1 MNNFTKMMLAL
12 LLTAGLF
19 ACNKQDETTS
29 VSDRELISIE
39 AQAEGIFDEVQ
50 EIADQAMRI
59 GSSGLKS
66 VESDDNRLGNCVTIT
81 VDTTVMP
88 RVMTID
94 FGEVNCLCN
103 DGKYRRGRIIVTFNG
118 RWRRPGTVVTHTFEN
133 YHVNDNHVQG
143 TKVMTNL
150 GFNAQGKMQF
160 RNTTD
165 GSITFANN
173 GSSVAWTSEKLRTWI
188 EGRLTPPWNDDVYLI
203 EGNSSVVHSS
213 GRSRERVIIE
223 PLRRELSCRWFVS
236 GTVETT
242 PSSGPVRLL
251 NYGDGVCD
259 NLATV
264 TVGDSTFTITLR

>member
-1 MNNFTKMMLAL
+1 MNKISKVFLVLIIGAV
-12 LLTAGLF
+12 AFG
-19 ACNKQDETTS
+19 CNKQDESQT
-29 VSDRELISIE
+29 VSDRDLIAME
-39 AQAEGIFDEVQ
+39 VQAEGIFDEVQ

-59 GSSGLKS
+59 GSNGFKS

-94 FGEVNCLCN
+94 FGTENCLCN

-118 RWRRPGTVVTHTFEN
+118 RWRRPGTIVTHTFEE

-150 GFNAQGKMQF
+150 GFNSEGKMQF
-160 RNTTD
+160 SNTAD
-165 GSITFANN
+165 GSITFVNN
-173 GSSVAWTSEKLRTWI
+173 GASVAWSSEMLRTWI

-203 EGNSSVVHSS
+203 EGNSTVVHSS
-213 GRSRERVIIE
+213 GRSRQRVIIE

-242 PSSGPVRLL
+242 PANGPVRLL
-251 NYGDGVCD
+251 NYGDGTCD